1 MTRTRDLLITNEL
14 HYQLCYT
21 STMILYQQRLEKS
34 RGALKKFFEK
44 NFFLLCYNRYVTKK
58 EDKQPQI
65 CYDVNNH
72 KNT

>member
-1 MTRTRDLLITNEL
+1 MA
-14 HYQLCYT
+14 YP
-21 STMILYQQRLEKS
+21 
-34 RGALKKFFEK
+34 KKIRQ
-44 NFFLLCYNRYVTKK
+44 LLCYNRYVTKK